1 MFLSNQKFPLQNSMI
16 MDGMRASKPA
26 RWRRRGSGTCPPPP
40 EKKKEMHTSQINFIR
55 MWEKRRRTRL
65 LRRPHLPGPHGCK
78 DEPGLGVDR
87 LAVLAQE
94 GVDGGRSVAAGPGA
108 AVPRGGPRQ
117 QPGIAGQEDDGVVA
131 GPLLQGQA
139 ERHRGVQDL
148 LLPLAEVLLLPSPNR
163 EGGRRGGWTGR
174 RSRTVRAK
182 RLE

>member
-1 MFLSNQKFPLQNSMI
+1 
-16 MDGMRASKPA
+16 
-26 RWRRRGSGTCPPPP
+26 
-40 EKKKEMHTSQINFIR
+40 

-65 LRRPHLPGPHGCK
+65 LRRPHLPGPQGGE

-94 GVDGGRSVAAGPGA
+94 GVDGGRSVAVGPGA
-108 AVPRGGPRQ
+108 AVPRGAGPRQ

-131 GPLLQGQA
+131 RPLLQGQA

-148 LLPLAEVLLLPSPNR
+148 LLPLAVVLLLPSPGG
-163 EGGRRGGWTGR
+163 EGGRGGGWES
-174 RSRTVRAK
+174 SRTVRAE